1 MPNKYY
7 ERLKKLINQNIENEH
22 DWEMFEKLFDQAHTN
37 FFKRLKTE
45 YPALTPSDLR
55 LCAYLRM
62 NLSSKEIAPLINI
75 TIRGVEERRYRLRK
89 RLNLPA
95 ELNLTDYILS
105 Y

>member
-1 MPNKYY
+1 
-7 ERLKKLINQNIENEH
+7 
-22 DWEMFEKLFDQAHTN
+22 MFENLFDQAHAN

-45 YPALTPSDLR
+45 FPTLTPSDLR

-89 RLNLPA
+89 RLNLPP
-95 ELNLTDYILS
+95 EHNLTDYILS